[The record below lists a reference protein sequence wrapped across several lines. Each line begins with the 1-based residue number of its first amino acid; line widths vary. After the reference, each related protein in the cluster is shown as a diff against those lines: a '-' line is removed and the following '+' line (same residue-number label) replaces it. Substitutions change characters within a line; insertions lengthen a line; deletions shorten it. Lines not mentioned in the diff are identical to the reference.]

1 MSQTD
6 GHPLKTASLMNILNS
21 LLTSLEGGKYSQSV
35 QKIETTKIYLILPKN
50 FSFGQ
55 KSRILYMGEILE
67 SKEI

>member
-1 MSQTD
+1 
-6 GHPLKTASLMNILNS
+6 MNILNS